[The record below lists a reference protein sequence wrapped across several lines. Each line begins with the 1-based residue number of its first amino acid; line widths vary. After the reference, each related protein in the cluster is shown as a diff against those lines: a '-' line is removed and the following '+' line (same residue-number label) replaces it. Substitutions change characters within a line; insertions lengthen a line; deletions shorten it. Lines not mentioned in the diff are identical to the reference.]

1 MMCDQPKAQL
11 YLYLDG
17 ELAAP
22 EAAEIEQHLRIC
34 TICESEVTAHYR
46 LQSLLQETF
55 SDEPGADA
63 LWGSIEQQL
72 PIEPAEQT
80 EYRSLGLPRRTLW
93 RGSLAVV
100 MLLSL
105 ALGLQF
111 WLSPAVP
118 DVVREIV
125 DSQIRAQLMHA
136 PYEQVPQDA
145 NAVRRWF
152 DGQVEFAPPV
162 PAMPKSGF
170 NLIGV
175 RLNYFLNRRVAEIAY
190 AADQHVVSF
199 LTFAD
204 KDISLKM
211 MQPIRLGNRTFHV
224 KSYKGYNT
232 VLWQDGE
239 IFCSLVSAL
248 KLSKLLQ
255 IAGQTTGS
263 LPAS

>member
-1 MMCDQPKAQL
+1 MCDQPKAQL

-22 EAAEIEQHLRIC
+22 EAAEIEHHLRSC

-46 LQSLLQETF
+46 LQSLLQETL
-55 SDEPGADA
+55 SDEPGTDA
-63 LWGSIEQQL
+63 LWQSIEQQL
-72 PIEPAEQT
+72 PPEPAKQT
-80 EYRSLGLPRRTLW
+80 GHRELGFSRRALW
-93 RGSLAVV
+93 CSGLAAAA
-100 MLLSL
+100 LLLL
-105 ALGLQF
+105 ALGLQI

-118 DVVREIV
+118 EVVREIV

-136 PYEQVPQDA
+136 TYKQVPQDA

-162 PAMPKSGF
+162 PALPESGF
-170 NLIGV
+170 DLVGV

-190 AADQHVVSF
+190 AADQHIVSF

-204 KDISLKM
+204 KDISLHTMK
-211 MQPIRLGNRTFHV
+211 PVRLGNRIFHV
-224 KSYKGYNT
+224 QSYKGYNT
-232 VLWQDGE
+232 ILWQDGE
-239 IFCSLVSAL
+239 IFCSLVSDL
-248 KLSKLLQ
+248 NLTELLQ
-255 IAGQTTGS
+255 VAGQATGS

>member
-1 MMCDQPKAQL
+1 MKCDQSKAQL

-22 EAAEIEQHLRIC
+22 EAAEVEQHLRTC
-34 TICESEVTAHYR
+34 RVCEAEVTAHHR
-46 LQSLLQETF
+46 LQSLLQETL

-63 LWGSIEQQL
+63 LWHTIKQQL
-72 PIEPAEQT
+72 PVEPAERT
-80 EYRSLGLPRRTLW
+80 GRRHTRGLRHRLW
-93 RGSLAVV
+93 RGGVAVAALLVLAV
-100 MLLSL
+100 
-105 ALGLQF
+105 GLQF

-118 DVVREIV
+118 DVVREMV

-136 PYEQVPQDA
+136 PYERVPQDA

-162 PAMPKSGF
+162 PAMPESGF
-170 NLIGV
+170 ELVGV

-190 AADQHVVSF
+190 AVDQHIVSF
-199 LTFAD
+199 LIFPD
-204 KDISLKM
+204 KDISLNTMKSV
-211 MQPIRLGNRTFHV
+211 RLGRRTFYV
-224 KSYKGYNT
+224 QSYKGYNT

-239 IFCSLVSAL
+239 IFCSLVSDL
-248 KLSKLLQ
+248 NLSDLLRV
-255 IAGQTTGS
+255 AGQATGS